1 MNKGKVLVTGA
12 AGHLGNVLVREL
24 LEHGY
29 EVRAM
34 VLPNEDVSA
43 LVGLDVEIKLGN
55 VLDSKSLERVLKGI
69 DYVFH
74 MAGIVCIVPGE
85 DELVW
90 NVNVEGT
97 RNVLKAAKKAKIK
110 RLVYTSSIHALSRHW
125 KGTIDEE
132 VPFDP
137 DNPVGT
143 YDRTKAT
150 ASLAVNQAIKEGL
163 DAVIVCPTGVVGP
176 YDFRGSSMGE
186 LVNDLSQHHVHMLV
200 EGAYDFVDVRDVA
213 IGHRLA
219 LEKGKTGQV
228 YILSGHQIKLFELKE
243 MVQRIVGFTTPTIN
257 IPLKLANIG
266 ADLAT
271 LYYRIAKKQPK
282 FTRYA
287 LETVQSNSVISNE
300 KAKREL
306 GYSPRDV
313 FMTIADTVK
322 WWQTKKSNNSGM

>member
-1 MNKGKVLVTGA
+1 MDKGKVLVTGA

-55 VLDSKSLERVLKGI
+55 VLDPASLERVLKSI

-85 DELVW
+85 EGLVW

-97 RNVLKAAKKAKIK
+97 RNVLKAAKNAKVK
-110 RLVYTSSIHALSRHW
+110 RLVYTSSIHALSRQC

-132 VPFDP
+132 VPFDCE
-137 DNPVGT
+137 NPAGI

-150 ASLAVNQAIKEGL
+150 ASLAVKQAIKEGL
-163 DAVIVCPTGVVGP
+163 DAVIVCPTGVIGP
-176 YDFRGSSMGE
+176 YDYRGSSMGE
-186 LVNDLSQHHVHMLV
+186 LVNDLTQRHVHMLV

-213 IGHRLA
+213 AGHRLA
-219 LEKGKTGQV
+219 LERGKTGQV
-228 YILSGHQIKLFELKE
+228 YILSGQQIQLFQLKE
-243 MVQRIVGFTTPTIN
+243 MVQKIVGFQTPTIN
-257 IPLKLANIG
+257 IPIKLANFG
-266 ADLAT
+266 AVFAT
-271 LYYRIAKKQPK
+271 FYYRLARKQPK
-282 FTRYA
+282 FTKYA
-287 LETVQSNSVISNE
+287 LETVQGNSVISNA

-313 FMTIADTVK
+313 FKTITDTVK
-322 WWQTKKSNNSGM
+322 WWQTNKRKNSEL

>member
-1 MNKGKVLVTGA
+1 MDKGKVLVTGA

-34 VLPNEDVSA
+34 VLPNEDVSS
-43 LVGLDVEIKLGN
+43 LVGLDIEIKLGN
-55 VLDSKSLERVLKGI
+55 VLDPASLERVLKGI

-74 MAGIVCIVPGE
+74 MAGIVSIIPGE
-85 DELVW
+85 EELVW

-97 RNVLKAAKKAKIK
+97 RNILKAVRKANIK
-110 RLVYTSSIHALSRHW
+110 RLVYTSSIHALSRHYE
-125 KGTIDEE
+125 GTVDED

-137 DNPVGT
+137 ENPVGM

-150 ASLAVNQAIKEGL
+150 ASLAVRQSIKEGL
-163 DAVIVCPTGVVGP
+163 DAVIVCPTGVIGP

-186 LVNDLSQHHVHMLV
+186 LVNDLSRRRLHMLV

-213 IGHRLA
+213 VGHRLA
-219 LEKGKTGQV
+219 LERGKSGQV
-228 YILSGHQIKLFELKE
+228 YILSGHQIKLFELKD
-243 MVQRIVGFTTPTIN
+243 MVQKVMGYTTPTIN
-257 IPLKLANIG
+257 IPLKLANFG
-266 ADLAT
+266 AIFAT
-271 LYYRIAKKQPK
+271 LYYKIAKKQPK

-287 LETVQSNSVISNE
+287 LETVQGNSVFSNA

-306 GYSPRDV
+306 GYSSRDV
-313 FMTIADTVK
+313 FKTIADTVK
-322 WWQTKKSNNSGM
+322 WWQTRKGKNSGF